1 MSKSVA
7 EDYFVKYGILG
18 PNHTSKAA
26 KALRRIQPDLD
37 SVTYSKPSK
46 YVRDMWAQVQKSRMS
61 SNMNGVAFE
70 LILACVLIK
79 EDLHPFYMGA
89 EVQFVPNAKF
99 DLMFYTHEMGPI
111 VLSAKTSLR
120 ERYKQADLEAL
131 ALRAVYRRSKT
142 FLVTLNDQEARNVQA
157 KIQSGDVTSLN
168 SCIVATKPE
177 FDNLIDELHSYKMI
191 QAPRVPIVDKG
202 RLVK

>member
-26 KALRRIQPDLD
+26 KALRRIQPNLD
-37 SVTYSKPSK
+37 AVSYSKPSK
-46 YVRDMWAQVQKSRMS
+46 YVGDLWAQVQKSRMS
-61 SNMNGVAFE
+61 TSMNGVAFE
-70 LILACVLIK
+70 LILACMLIK

-99 DLMFYTHEMGPI
+99 DLMFYTHEIGPI

-120 ERYKQADLEAL
+120 ERYKQADLEAM

-142 FLVTLNDQEARNVQA
+142 FLVTLNEQEARNVQS
-157 KIQSGDVTSLN
+157 KIHTGDITSLN
-168 SCIVATKPE
+168 SCVVATKPE
-177 FDNLIDELHSYKMI
+177 FDDLVTELHTYEMI
-191 QAPRVPIVDKG
+191 KAPTLPIVNDGNFIK
-202 RLVK
+202 

>member
-46 YVRDMWAQVQKSRMS
+46 YVRDMWTQVQKSRMS

>member
-1 MSKSVA
+1 MSKSIA

-37 SVTYSKPSK
+37 SVSYSKPSK
-46 YVRDMWAQVQKSRMS
+46 YVRDMWTQVQKSRMS

-89 EVQFVPNAKF
+89 EVQFVPNARF

>member
-46 YVRDMWAQVQKSRMS
+46 YVRDMWTQVQKSRMS

-120 ERYKQADLEAL
+120 ERYKHADLEAL

>member
-1 MSKSVA
+1 MSKSIA

-26 KALRRIQPDLD
+26 KALRRIQPDID
-37 SVTYSKPSK
+37 SISYSKPSK
-46 YVRDMWAQVQKSRMS
+46 YVRDMWTQVQKSRMS

-79 EDLHPFYMGA
+79 EDLYPFYMGA

-99 DLMFYTHEMGPI
+99 DLMFYTHEVGPI

-177 FDNLIDELHSYKMI
+177 FDNLIEELHSYKMI

>member
-1 MSKSVA
+1 MSKSAA

-46 YVRDMWAQVQKSRMS
+46 YVKDTWAQVQKSRMS

-99 DLMFYTHEMGPI
+99 DLMFYTNEIGPL

-142 FLVTLNDQEARNVQA
+142 FLITLNDQEARNVQA

-168 SCIVATKPE
+168 SCVVATKPE

-202 RLVK
+202 RLVR